1 MTGAPSWTTPWDL
14 SDTGAVYATAWTES
28 WASPSLND
36 PHATTVEPLDLPAM
50 VSDEAERPI
59 GVFLDLLAHRS
70 VAHNAV
76 TGTIAGIHRN
86 STGDVT
92 ATYSDVPDDVWGVA
106 VTDGVAGNLTADP
119 HFVSWSAASAWTTWD
134 LHLATG
140 SPCIDAGD
148 PATQDADGSPADMG
162 YYGAPDAP

>member
-1 MTGAPSWTTPWDL
+1 M
-14 SDTGAVYATAWTES
+14 YATVWTES
-28 WASPSLND
+28 WASPFLND

-59 GVFLDLLAHRS
+59 GVFRDLLAKS
-70 VAHNAV
+70 TVAHNAV
-76 TGTIAGIHRN
+76 TGTIADIQRN

-92 ATYSDVPDDVWGVA
+92 ATYSGVPDDVWGGA
-106 VTDGVAGNLTADP
+106 LTDGIAGNLTADP
-119 HFVSWSAASAWTTWD
+119 RFVAWSTASAWTTWD

-148 PATQDADGSPADMG
+148 PATNDTDWSRADLG
-162 YYGAPDAP
+162 YYGGADAP